1 MHSVYGVCVFLFY
14 FVSNNHI
21 KMTVYCYNMIPIL
34 AVITKSFRIGVTY
47 QYNLIIHTHTHT
59 HTHTFSVKDDNLH
72 SFSYKK

>member
-1 MHSVYGVCVFLFY
+1 
-14 FVSNNHI
+14 
-21 KMTVYCYNMIPIL
+21 MTVYCYNMIPIL